1 MNQLGSKLTVH
12 MYGRFGSTQ
21 TQVTAKSM
29 EFRGDLARV
38 IAQQMSHFV
47 DQVVTADEIIW
58 I

>member
-1 MNQLGSKLTVH
+1 MC
-12 MYGRFGSTQ
+12 GRSGNTQ

-38 IAQQMSHFV
+38 IAQQMSRFV
-47 DQVVTADEIIW
+47 DQAVTADEIIW